1 MASPIGTGIV
11 TALTRRWLMNT
22 VTDNVYRSNTLLF
35 RLNAANKRIV
45 RGGYQFEV
53 PLMYSQFTNGGFY
66 SGFDILD
73 VAPNDT
79 VKNGAWDWRQ
89 ADVPVTIDGLTL
101 MKVETPEAVADVV
114 KVLFAQAEMQM
125 AEVLGTGI
133 WSSGTNPKSIDGI
146 QWAVDDGTE
155 GASTTYGGI
164 SRTAN
169 TWWNCQI
176 DTATTATTMASL
188 QNVFGKCTEGG
199 RNPTVIFSQQANYN
213 FYWALN
219 AGTTSLQRFP
229 SEPAGQDVQLA
240 SAGFSNLL
248 FNGTPWL
255 VDSHCQ
261 TSHVYMLNEDYI
273 FLGVHPRADFY
284 LQDFQ
289 QPVNQ
294 DAMTS
299 LLLWGGQLLFTNV
312 QRQGKFTALAS

>member
-1 MASPIGTGIV
+1 MATAIGTNVV
-11 TALTRRWLMNT
+11 TSLVNRWLMPT
-22 VTDNVYRSNTLLF
+22 VTDNTYRSVPLLF
-35 RLNAANKRIV
+35 RLNAANKRMV
-45 RGGYQFEV
+45 RGGTQFEA
-53 PLMYSQFTNGGFY
+53 PLMYAQFTNGGSY
-66 SGFDILD
+66 TGYDALD
-73 VAPNDT
+73 AAPNDT
-79 VKNGAWDWRQ
+79 VKNAAWDWRQ
-89 ADVPVTIDGLTL
+89 YYVPVTIDGLTL

-125 AEVLGTGI
+125 AEMLGQGV
-133 WSSGTNPKSIDGI
+133 WSNGSNLKNIDGL

-155 GASTTYGGI
+155 ASATYGGI

-188 QNVFGKCTEGG
+188 QLLFGKCSEGG
-199 RNPTVIFSQQANYN
+199 RTPTIIFSPQANYN

-240 SAGFSNLL
+240 AAGFSNLL

-273 FLGVHPRADFY
+273 SLGVHPRADFY

-294 DAMTS
+294 DAMVS
-299 LLLWGGQLLFTNV
+299 LLLWGGQLLMTNCA
-312 QRQGKFTALAS
+312 RSGKMTALTS

>member
-1 MASPIGTGIV
+1 MATAIGTNVV
-11 TALTRRWLMNT
+11 TSLVNRYLMPT
-22 VTDNVYRSNTLLF
+22 ITDNVYRSNSLLF
-35 RLNAANKRIV
+35 RLNAANKRMV
-45 RGGYQFEV
+45 RGGTQFEA
-53 PLMYSQFTNGGFY
+53 PLMYAEFTNGGPY
-66 SGFDILD
+66 SGYDPLD

-79 VKNGAWDWRQ
+79 VKNAAWDWRQ
-89 ADVPVTIDGLTL
+89 YYVPVTIDGLTL

-125 AEVLGTGI
+125 AEVLGDGV
-133 WSSGTNPKSIDGI
+133 WSDGTNPKNIDGL
-146 QWAVDDGTE
+146 QWAVDDGTQ
-155 GASTTYGGI
+155 ASATYGGI
-164 SRTAN
+164 SGTSN

-188 QNVFGKCTEGG
+188 QLVFGKCSEGG
-199 RNPTVIFSQQANYN
+199 RTPTIIFSRQANYN

-240 SAGFSNLL
+240 AAGFSNLL

-255 VDSHCQ
+255 VDSHCPAN
-261 TSHVYMLNEDYI
+261 SVYFLNEDYI
-273 FLGVHPRADFY
+273 YLGVHPRADFY

-294 DAMTS
+294 DAMVS
-299 LLLWGGQLLFTNV
+299 LLLWGGQLLLTNRA
-312 QRQGKFTALAS
+312 RQGKMTALTS